1 MRNQT
6 NTVVLLCTLF
16 LAVNL
21 PAQTEYIGAGNS
33 QNVIVTSSSS
43 TDLHPADN
51 TINAS
56 GMDADMMEA
65 SRFLAQAAIGYD
77 KVMIEHVAAIGMEQW
92 IEEQQAMDPIYMTP
106 RLEEIWDDLFGWNI
120 EYLTKIFQEENPGE
134 PITDEIL
141 ESFEDDIFGPWALD
155 FHYTWYEQTLTQDD
169 LLRKKMAW
177 ALSQLMVVSSNSDLH
192 DHAEG
197 LTTYYDIL
205 LRNAFGNYRDLLEEV
220 TLSSSM
226 GLYLSHH
233 NNPREIPEENLHPDE
248 NYARE
253 IMQLFSI
260 GLYELN
266 QDGTRKTDNEGR
278 YIPTYNNNDIKQLA
292 RVFTG
297 LGSGGIM
304 ENPWVDEPFFGMSWY
319 LDDNLTPM
327 KMYEEW
333 HETGSKTILGELELP
348 AGQPGMVDIE
358 MTLDFLFNHD
368 NVGPF
373 VSRQLIQRFVT
384 SNPTPAYISR
394 VAGVFADNGAGVRG
408 DLGAVVKAILMDEEA
423 RSCDAMQDPAN
434 GKLTEPL
441 SRFLHLGKAFPLQ
454 CYKDTLFVIN
464 GDTIRGTKCDETR
477 VWLSG
482 FDQQELLRQGP
493 LDAPSVFNFYLPDHQ
508 PVGDLAQNQLVAPE
522 FKIHDA
528 STSINYFN
536 RIFVAA
542 IWDFYGSSWDG
553 DINEDLGSLSIVTIE
568 LEEMMDDPE
577 SVINYMD
584 MVFLRGAMSD
594 RLRNELRLY
603 INDQPAWVS
612 DVQKVRGLI
621 FLSLISPEFAILK

>member
-1 MRNQT
+1 
-6 NTVVLLCTLF
+6 
-16 LAVNL
+16 
-21 PAQTEYIGAGNS
+21 
-33 QNVIVTSSSS
+33 
-43 TDLHPADN
+43 
-51 TINAS
+51 
-56 GMDADMMEA
+56 
-65 SRFLAQAAIGYD
+65 
-77 KVMIEHVAAIGMEQW
+77 
-92 IEEQQAMDPIYMTP
+92 
-106 RLEEIWDDLFGWNI
+106 
-120 EYLTKIFQEENPGE
+120 
-134 PITDEIL
+134 
-141 ESFEDDIFGPWALD
+141 
-155 FHYTWYEQTLTQDD
+155 
-169 LLRKKMAW
+169 
-177 ALSQLMVVSSNSDLH
+177 
-192 DHAEG
+192 
-197 LTTYYDIL
+197 
-205 LRNAFGNYRDLLEEV
+205 
-220 TLSSSM
+220 
-226 GLYLSHH
+226 
-233 NNPREIPEENLHPDE
+233 
-248 NYARE
+248 
-253 IMQLFSI
+253 
-260 GLYELN
+260 
-266 QDGTRKTDNEGR
+266 
-278 YIPTYNNNDIKQLA
+278 
-292 RVFTG
+292 
-297 LGSGGIM
+297 
-304 ENPWVDEPFFGMSWY
+304 
-319 LDDNLTPM
+319 M

-373 VSRQLIQRFVT
+373 VSRQLVQRFVT

-464 GDTIRGTKCDETR
+464 GDTIRGTKCEETR

>member
-92 IEEQQAMDPIYMTP
+92 IEEQQEMDPIYMTP

-120 EYLTKIFQEENPGE
+120 EYLTKIFQGENPGE

-278 YIPTYNNNDIKQLA
+278 YIPCLLYTSPSPRDQ
-292 RVFTG
+292 R
-297 LGSGGIM
+297 GSRM
-304 ENPWVDEPFFGMSWY
+304 
-319 LDDNLTPM
+319 
-327 KMYEEW
+327 
-333 HETGSKTILGELELP
+333 
-348 AGQPGMVDIE
+348 
-358 MTLDFLFNHD
+358 
-368 NVGPF
+368 
-373 VSRQLIQRFVT
+373 
-384 SNPTPAYISR
+384 
-394 VAGVFADNGAGVRG
+394 
-408 DLGAVVKAILMDEEA
+408 
-423 RSCDAMQDPAN
+423 
-434 GKLTEPL
+434 
-441 SRFLHLGKAFPLQ
+441 
-454 CYKDTLFVIN
+454 
-464 GDTIRGTKCDETR
+464 
-477 VWLSG
+477 
-482 FDQQELLRQGP
+482 
-493 LDAPSVFNFYLPDHQ
+493 PSS
-508 PVGDLAQNQLVAPE
+508 A
-522 FKIHDA
+522 
-528 STSINYFN
+528 
-536 RIFVAA
+536 
-542 IWDFYGSSWDG
+542 
-553 DINEDLGSLSIVTIE
+553 
-568 LEEMMDDPE
+568 
-577 SVINYMD
+577 
-584 MVFLRGAMSD
+584 
-594 RLRNELRLY
+594 
-603 INDQPAWVS
+603 
-612 DVQKVRGLI
+612 
-621 FLSLISPEFAILK
+621 

>member
-92 IEEQQAMDPIYMTP
+92 IEEQQEMDPIYMTP

>member
-584 MVFLRGAMSD
+584 MVFLRGAMTD

>member
-1 MRNQT
+1 MRNQSK
-6 NTVVLLCTLF
+6 TVILLCTLF

-21 PAQTEYIGAGNS
+21 PAQIEYIGAGNS
-33 QNVIVTSSSS
+33 QNVIVTSSNS
-43 TDLHPADN
+43 TDLHPAEN

-56 GMDADMMEA
+56 GMDADLMEA

-77 KVMIEHVAAIGMEQW
+77 KDMIEHVAVIGMEQW
-92 IEEQQAMDPIYMTP
+92 IEEQQEMDPIYMTP

-120 EYLTKIFQEENPGE
+120 EYLTKGFQEENPGV

-155 FHYTWYEQTLTQDD
+155 FHYAWYEQTLTQDD
-169 LLRKKMAW
+169 FLRKKMAW

-192 DHAEG
+192 DHAES
-197 LTTYYDIL
+197 LTTFYDIL

-394 VAGVFADNGAGVRG
+394 VAGVFADNGTGVRG
-408 DLGAVVKAILMDEEA
+408 DLGAVVRAILMDEEA
-423 RSCDAMQDPAN
+423 RSCDAMQDPTN
-434 GKLTEPL
+434 GKLTEPM
-441 SRFLHLGKAFPLQ
+441 SRFLHLGIAFPLE

-464 GDTIRGTKCDETR
+464 GDTISRTKCNETR

-482 FDQQELLRQGP
+482 FDEQELFRQGP

-508 PVGDLAQNQLVAPE
+508 PVGDLAQNDLVAPE

-528 STSINYFN
+528 STSINYIN
-536 RIFVAA
+536 RIFVTA
-542 IWDFYGSSWDG
+542 IWNFYGSSWDG
-553 DINEDLGSLSIVTIE
+553 DINEDLGSLSIVTAE

-577 SVINYMD
+577 SVINYLD
-584 MVFLRGAMSD
+584 MVFLRGAMTD

-603 INDQPAWVS
+603 INDQPVWVS
-612 DVQKVRGLI
+612 DVQRVRGLI
-621 FLSLISPEFAILK
+621 FLSLISPDFAILK